1 VKVVRL
7 GLGWWWAEEGVHEA
21 PIRCS
26 VSAVNKW
33 LFSALAIIF
42 ADDRNRGHRLVDE
55 LTREGRA
62 AVTESGALDE
72 GGGTMRRVRG
82 LCCVAKGGEKRDGSV
97 TISGACLDLGLAL

>member
-1 VKVVRL
+1 MKVVRV
-7 GLGWWWAEEGVHEA
+7 GLGWWWTEEGVREA
-21 PIRCS
+21 PIQCS

-72 GGGTMRRVRG
+72 GGGTMGRVGG
-82 LCCVAKGGEKRDGSV
+82 LCCEGRRKARVLSLYRERAWN
-97 TISGACLDLGLAL
+97 LGHAR